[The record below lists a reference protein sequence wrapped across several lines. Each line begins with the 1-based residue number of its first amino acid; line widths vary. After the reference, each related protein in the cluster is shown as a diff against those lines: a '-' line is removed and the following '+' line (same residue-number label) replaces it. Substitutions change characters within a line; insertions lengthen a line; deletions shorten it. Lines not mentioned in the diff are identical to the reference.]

1 MLVKEMNYKIKVWMR
16 AIRFRFLAASAI
28 AVTNGLALGYLEN
41 SSVFNLLYAAL
52 TYIGIFC
59 LHSSVDLFN
68 DYWDFK
74 RGIDLITKKTKF
86 SGGTGVL
93 PEGLLKPY
101 EVYRAAV
108 IFLVLGLLIGSSFVY
123 VRGYVISLI
132 LGFAG
137 LSIILYSTKLVNL
150 GLGEL
155 FVGLKGMLIVVGSFY
170 IVTST
175 IKLEPIFVGVI
186 IGLLSS
192 LVLYVNSIPDINA
205 DKEKG
210 RKTLAIIMEN
220 RSSTTIFAFVLSVFI
235 SIYLLTIIFYCVFI
249 NNIYLVVPN
258 IFLLPYSIVILCKF
272 HKYLFNS
279 WPIGPFYENI
289 MEKTVLFSRLY
300 GLFIALGI
308 MMFCMANINI
318 IK

>member
-1 MLVKEMNYKIKVWMR
+1 MYPEIKVWMR

-28 AVTNGLALGYLEN
+28 AVTNGLALGYLE
-41 SSVFNLLYAAL
+41 SPSDFNPLYAAL
-52 TYIGIFC
+52 AYIGIFC

-93 PEGLLKPY
+93 PEGLLKPN
-101 EVYRAAV
+101 EVFRAAV
-108 IFLVLGLLIGSSFVY
+108 IFLILGLLVGASFVY
-123 VRGYVISLI
+123 VRGYVIALI
-132 LGFAG
+132 LAFAAF
-137 LSIILYSTKLVNL
+137 SIILYSTKLVNL

-155 FVGLKGMLIVVGSFY
+155 FVGIKGMLIVLGSFY
-170 IVTST
+170 VVTST
-175 IKLEPIFVGVI
+175 IELEPIFVGVI
-186 IGLLSS
+186 VGLLSS

-210 RKTLAIIMEN
+210 RKTLAIMLEN
-220 RSSTTIFAFVLSVFI
+220 QSPTRIFAFVLAILI
-235 SIYLLTIIFYCVFI
+235 SIYSITIVFYCVFI
-249 NNIYLVVPN
+249 NNIYLVAPN
-258 IFLLPYSIVILCKF
+258 ILLMPLALFILHKF
-272 HKYLFNS
+272 YTHLFDYQS
-279 WPIGPFYENI
+279 IGPLYVSI

-300 GLFIALGI
+300 GLSIALGI
-308 MMFCMANINI
+308 TVICIWNLDI